1 MSDFTAAIGHLGK
14 ASLKSVSYPDIF
26 MDCSIVEQLQTVMP
40 GQPTDWYV
48 RIRKLIE
55 SGVMPMP
62 MIGSVQVVETYR
74 SPPQPPTT
82 TKPAPPPNVVSE
94 ATKAKLLD
102 LCNKCPEMAEYR
114 VAPERSWTK
123 SEERAWQRA
132 IDKLTAEN
140 EKAMEEKVKLYS
152 NFGFYS

>member
-1 MSDFTAAIGHLGK
+1 MLTEIRNRTT
-14 ASLKSVSYPDIF
+14 
-26 MDCSIVEQLQTVMP
+26 EQLEAVMP
-40 GQPTDWYV
+40 GQSADWYQ
-48 RIRKLIE
+48 RISRLIDE
-55 SGVMPMP
+55 GVMPMP
-62 MIGSVQVVETYR
+62 MIGPVQVVETYR

-94 ATKAKLLD
+94 ETKAKLLD
-102 LCNKCPEMAEYR
+102 LCNKCPEMAESY

-132 IDKLTAEN
+132 IYKLTAEN